1 MSFKSWSSYYNFSH
15 FVRNQSRYILDEESK
30 QFLQAIKDTCESR
43 VEVLTENFVFWRAQ
57 IGHDRIKLMDGEAHI
72 DDIYHAYPESR
83 MRPLPDSASEGRANP
98 KGIPCLYVAS
108 DKETAMSEVRPWLGS
123 VISTAQFTN
132 PKELKVI
139 DCSRNHASTLPFYF
153 REPEQKKVIESVW
166 THIDNAFSNPVTNSD
181 LKSDYAPTQIISE
194 YIKSLGYD
202 GLAFKSS
209 LGPSY
214 NFALFNLDCVVFK
227 QSNLFTVNN
236 VSLSF
241 GSCDDERW

>member
-1 MSFKSWSSYYNFSH
+1 M
-15 FVRNQSRYILDEESK
+15 I
-30 QFLQAIKDTCESR
+30 C
-43 VEVLTENFVFWRAQ
+43 
-57 IGHDRIKLMDGEAHI
+57 
-72 DDIYHAYPESR
+72 
-83 MRPLPDSASEGRANP
+83 
-98 KGIPCLYVAS
+98 
-108 DKETAMSEVRPWLGS
+108 WL
-123 VISTAQFTN
+123 IWATT
-132 PKELKVI
+132 P